1 MFLQIPWEV
10 SQSAVC
16 LHSLHHYLYL
26 CFTIS
31 DALKA
36 TRAPLIFSHSSARS
50 VANVTR
56 NVPDDVLE
64 KVVSILLLSFLLIY
78 EKMWWFLWKIAFWF
92 PGISPINAYFHFHFW
107 IWFVTYFMLEIH
119 LLQYQTYTEV
129 LVIVSELKKKF
140 MLHFSCPLLEFRIL
154 IQR

>member
-64 KVVSILLLSFLLIY
+64 KVVSIILFFTNLWKNVMISLKDCILIPWHLLLMPTFIFILNLVCDILYVRNSPVAISNKYGSSVWIEKKNHTSF
-78 EKMWWFLWKIAFWF
+78 
-92 PGISPINAYFHFHFW
+92 
-107 IWFVTYFMLEIH
+107 FM
-119 LLQYQTYTEV
+119 
-129 LVIVSELKKKF
+129 
-140 MLHFSCPLLEFRIL
+140 PAFRI
-154 IQR
+154 